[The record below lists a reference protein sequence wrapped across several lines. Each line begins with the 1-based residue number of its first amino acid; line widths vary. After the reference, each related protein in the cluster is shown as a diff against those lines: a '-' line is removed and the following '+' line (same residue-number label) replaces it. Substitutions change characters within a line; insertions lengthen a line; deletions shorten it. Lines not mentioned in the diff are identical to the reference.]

1 MKKLMLSM
9 IGFWAFVGLS
19 LMASMAMAD
28 QTNKISVPVAF
39 GLGLNTAG
47 AGAVNHAILPDKIDV
62 KEGGV
67 VHFLV
72 AGFHQAVV
80 FEPGTKLE
88 DIVPDNGRVI
98 DPTLPLPAN
107 VIYFGASPTGDA
119 SPLSNARNR
128 VESVAFLDRGTYL
141 VICNITG
148 HFDDGMVAS
157 VKVKGGDDDDDDDD
171 D

>member
-39 GLGLNTAG
+39 GIGLNT
-47 AGAVNHAILPDKIDV
+47 AGAVNHAILPDKIKV

-72 AGFHQAVV
+72 AGFHQPVV

-98 DPTLPLPAN
+98 DPALPLPAN

-141 VICNITG
+141 VICNITR
-148 HFDDGMVAS
+148 HFDDGMIAR
-157 VKVKGGDDDDDDDD
+157 VKVK
-171 D
+171 